1 MCWSRS
7 RRQVN
12 CDHNNSLVSV
22 SQTKKDKEGEEG
34 AAEGEAPRC
43 TSSIRGDGALFAAG
57 IAAGLSHFL
66 PSQTRWAGEEATFR
80 WEAAQHRQTPN
91 DPGSGRSPGSPS
103 DARRTQQQ
111 PNSSSSGSGALTIL
125 MVGSGRR
132 KWSACAHV
140 R

>member
-1 MCWSRS
+1 M
-7 RRQVN
+7 
-12 CDHNNSLVSV
+12 
-22 SQTKKDKEGEEG
+22 
-34 AAEGEAPRC
+34 AEYKGPPLLTRLRGSATCAPR
-43 TSSIRGDGALFAAG
+43 SKGFIRGDGALFAAG

-111 PNSSSSGSGALTIL
+111 PNSTST
-125 MVGSGRR
+125 
-132 KWSACAHV
+132 
-140 R
+140 